1 MKAYDINSKRHIL
14 DELIDNAL
22 LDSVKWVANRCTSQK
37 PQEPDYMSALSTK
50 FVKDLFNVL
59 VAVFP
64 YYDFSV
70 LGVYCHQKPI
80 VRY

>member
-37 PQEPDYMSALSTK
+37 PQEPDYMSALSTN
-50 FVKDLFNVL
+50 L
-59 VAVFP
+59 
-64 YYDFSV
+64 
-70 LGVYCHQKPI
+70 
-80 VRY
+80 